1 MIKSDS
7 VKQINKQIMDIQGKG
22 ISLTI
27 AMEECAE
34 LIQAISKFKRNKG
47 DIDNLIEEI
56 GDVLICID
64 YLIQLFYLNDEYI
77 DEVISDKVIKTLE
90 KLKNNL
96 EV

>member
-34 LIQAISKFKRNKG
+34 LIQAISKFKRN
-47 DIDNLIEEI
+47 
-56 GDVLICID
+56 
-64 YLIQLFYLNDEYI
+64 
-77 DEVISDKVIKTLE
+77 
-90 KLKNNL
+90 
-96 EV
+96 

>member
-90 KLKNNL
+90 KLKNK
-96 EV
+96 